1 MLGKPRVHTGDVC
14 LTYMPHCQCV
24 SCLCHGQVCVR
35 ERLVSADREVFI
47 QWRAISLASFTA
59 ASFTATQF
67 AKIVLKILINS
78 EAFEKQ

>member
-1 MLGKPRVHTGDVC
+1 MLGKPRVRTGDVC

-24 SCLCHGQVCVR
+24 SCLCHGWVCVR
-35 ERLVSADREVFI
+35 ERLVSADRQVFI
-47 QWRAISLASFTA
+47 QWRAISL